1 MLLLHILLLGVKMNS
16 VKFSY
21 IKSLRIKN
29 KRQLKSVCPVIDTEC
44 LSQDIILSFSLVLQN
59 I

>member
-1 MLLLHILLLGVKMNS
+1 MNS